1 MRSFAAAALARGRV
15 LALGLVLLVL
25 LAAAGCARV
34 EIHPA
39 LLGGAEVA
47 QVNDLQQRLEDL
59 SARVEQLEA
68 LRAAPAHDAAPPARP
83 AR

>member
-1 MRSFAAAALARGRV
+1 MGSFAAAALVRGRA
-15 LALGLVLLVL
+15 LAVGFVLLVL

-47 QVNDLQQRLEDL
+47 QVTDLQLRLEAL

-68 LRAAPAHDAAPPARP
+68 LRAAPAPDAAPPARP
-83 AR
+83 VR